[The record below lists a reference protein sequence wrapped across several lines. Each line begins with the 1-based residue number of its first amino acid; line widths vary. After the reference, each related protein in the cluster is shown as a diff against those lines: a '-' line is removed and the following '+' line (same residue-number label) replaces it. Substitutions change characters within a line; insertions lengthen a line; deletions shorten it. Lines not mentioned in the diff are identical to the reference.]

1 MILLYFIISILVP
14 VSKSAQRRPLHG
26 ETSNLAIRLLDT
38 MQDFESRRGL
48 PQPCSAEAAEV
59 AIGPVEFT
67 ALFFR
72 SRSRDGKHACAS
84 QFHPSLGTRRACTF
98 RGQTPRA
105 SGRDLPPS
113 PSRGGVY
120 ISSGAA
126 FIFRSSNPLALPL
139 LQIFVGFFITFRCVS
154 VPICTHN
161 HHAHAWI
168 AGRACARWFSAFW
181 AFSRALFRD
190 HFTELR
196 GKRNNSLAEVL
207 KTSSIERF

>member
-1 MILLYFIISILVP
+1 M
-14 VSKSAQRRPLHG
+14 SKSAQRRPLRG

-113 PSRGGVY
+113 PLPGRSVHLLWSRIYFSLFESIGTTT
-120 ISSGAA
+120 AA
-126 FIFRSSNPLALPL
+126 DFRGIFHHLSMCFRSNLHPQPSRARVDCRSSMCEVVLCIL
-139 LQIFVGFFITFRCVS
+139 GFLS
-154 VPICTHN
+154 
-161 HHAHAWI
+161 
-168 AGRACARWFSAFW
+168 GS
-181 AFSRALFRD
+181 FSRSF
-190 HFTELR
+190 H
-196 GKRNNSLAEVL
+196 
-207 KTSSIERF
+207 